1 MYIHILKAENFAKE
15 AREAVVA
22 CAAQNTQEQQAVEAA
37 KVKARCCRTT
47 TLYIL
52 YSFLQN
58 RATQKSK
65 NRARPQLKS
74 PANNIIQ
81 SVPT

>member
-1 MYIHILKAENFAKE
+1 MVSPKQSITTILCHTINVYIYQRFRNFAKE

-47 TLYIL
+47 TL
-52 YSFLQN
+52 F
-58 RATQKSK
+58 
-65 NRARPQLKS
+65 
-74 PANNIIQ
+74 
-81 SVPT
+81 

>member
-1 MYIHILKAENFAKE
+1 MVSHEQSITTILCHTINVYQRFRNFAKE

-47 TLYIL
+47 TLL
-52 YSFLQN
+52 YSRYTF
-58 RATQKSK
+58 
-65 NRARPQLKS
+65 
-74 PANNIIQ
+74 
-81 SVPT
+81 SVESQHS